1 MSPSCARCIASRTRE
16 LELLIRLASAGLP
29 EHLGRVLVSAAHAKL
44 NLSLAIT
51 GRRADGF
58 HELISLVAPIALAD
72 TLTLDVGRPLGLT
85 CDDASLPVDG
95 SNLVL
100 KIAAAYVKR
109 RPSAPTGHFHLTKK
123 VPHGAGL
130 GGGSSDAAAALR
142 LLDQASGDP
151 IGLEVLET
159 LAAEVGSDCPFFVRG
174 QAAVMRGR
182 GERLEVLPLAARA
195 ALAGRKV
202 VLVKPPFGV
211 PTPEAYALLAK
222 AGKYRPAAQAEAEL
236 AAWIAQPAADP
247 SVLGNDL
254 AAPVFAKYLALPV
267 GLESF
272 RRATGVNWQMTGS
285 GSACFAFVSD
295 GFDHARLRADVR
307 RAWGPGA
314 WVEETVISA

>member
-1 MSPSCARCIASRTRE
+1 M
-16 LELLIRLASAGLP
+16 
-29 EHLGRVLVSAAHAKL
+29 LVSAAHAKL

-85 CDDASLPVDG
+85 CDDASLSVDG

-100 KIAAAYVKR
+100 KAAAAYVKR
-109 RPSAPTGHFHLTKK
+109 RPSAPTGHFHLIKK

-151 IGLEVLET
+151 LGLEVLET

-247 SVLGNDL
+247 SALGNDL

>member
-1 MSPSCARCIASRTRE
+1 M
-16 LELLIRLASAGLP
+16 
-29 EHLGRVLVSAAHAKL
+29 LVSAAHAKL

-100 KIAAAYVKR
+100 KAAAAYVKR

-130 GGGSSDAAAALR
+130 GGGSSDASAALR

-151 IGLEVLET
+151 LGLEVLET

-247 SVLGNDL
+247 SALGNDL

>member
-1 MSPSCARCIASRTRE
+1 MLTQ
-16 LELLIRLASAGLP
+16 
-29 EHLGRVLVSAAHAKL
+29 AAPAKL

-58 HELISLVAPIALAD
+58 HELVSLVVPIGLAD
-72 TLTLDVGRPLGLT
+72 TLSFESGRPLGLT
-85 CDDASLPVDG
+85 CDDASIPVDG
-95 SNLVL
+95 ANLVL
-100 KIAAAYVKR
+100 KAAAAYVRR
-109 RPSAPTGHFHLTKK
+109 RPAAKVGHFHLAKK

-130 GGGSSDAAAALR
+130 GGGSSDAAAALH

-151 IGLEVLET
+151 LGAEALEA

-182 GERLEVLPLAARA
+182 GERLEVLPPAVRS

-211 PTPEAYALLAK
+211 PTPEAYGLLAK
-222 AGKYRPAAQAEAEL
+222 AGGYRAPAQAEAEL
-236 AAWIAQPAADP
+236 AAWLAQPASDP
-247 SVLGNDL
+247 SALGNDL
-254 AAPVFAKYLALPV
+254 AAPIFAKYLALPV
-267 GLESF
+267 GLASF
-272 RRATGVNWQMTGS
+272 RQAGASEWRMTGS

-295 GFDHARLRADVR
+295 GFDQARLREDVR

-314 WVEETVISA
+314 WVEQTAISA

>member
-1 MSPSCARCIASRTRE
+1 M
-16 LELLIRLASAGLP
+16 
-29 EHLGRVLVSAAHAKL
+29 LVSAAHAKL

-58 HELISLVAPIALAD
+58 HELVSLVAPVALAD
-72 TLTLDVGRPLGLT
+72 TLTLDVARPLGLT

-95 SNLVL
+95 TNLVL
-100 KIAAAYVKR
+100 KAAAAYLKR
-109 RPSAPTGHFHLTKK
+109 RPSATVGHFHLIKK

-151 IGLEVLET
+151 LGLEVLEA

-174 QAAVMRGR
+174 QPAIMRGR
-182 GERLEVLPLAARA
+182 GERLEILSSAARA

-202 VLVKPPFGV
+202 VLLKPPFGI
-211 PTPEAYALLAK
+211 PTPEAYGLLAK
-222 AGKYRPAAQAEAEL
+222 AGSYRPSAQVEAEL
-236 AAWIAQPAADP
+236 AAWVAQPASDP

-267 GLESF
+267 GLASF
-272 RRATGVNWQMTGS
+272 RQNAGLNGQMTGS
-285 GSACFAFVSD
+285 GSACFGFVSD

-314 WVEETVISA
+314 WVEETVISG

>member
-1 MSPSCARCIASRTRE
+1 M
-16 LELLIRLASAGLP
+16 LIRLASAGLP

-85 CDDASLPVDG
+85 CDDASLSVDG

-100 KIAAAYVKR
+100 KAAAAYVKR

-151 IGLEVLET
+151 LGLEVLET

-182 GERLEVLPLAARA
+182 GERLEILPLAARA

>member
-1 MSPSCARCIASRTRE
+1 M
-16 LELLIRLASAGLP
+16 
-29 EHLGRVLVSAAHAKL
+29 LVSAAHAKL

-58 HELISLVAPIALAD
+58 HELISLVVPIGLAD

-100 KIAAAYVKR
+100 KAAAAFVKR

-123 VPHGAGL
+123 VLHGAGL

-151 IGLEVLET
+151 LGLEVLET

-182 GERLEVLPLAARA
+182 GERLEILPLAARA

-236 AAWIAQPAADP
+236 AAWIAQPAEDP

>member
-1 MSPSCARCIASRTRE
+1 M
-16 LELLIRLASAGLP
+16 LIRLASAVGL
-29 EHLGRVLVSAAHAKL
+29 EHFERVLVSAAHAKL

-51 GRRADGF
+51 GRREDGF
-58 HELISLVAPIALAD
+58 HELISLVVPIGLAD
-72 TLTLDVGRPLGLT
+72 TLTLDVSRPLGLS

-95 SNLVL
+95 ANLVL
-100 KIAAAYVKR
+100 KAAAAYEKR
-109 RPSAPTGHFHLTKK
+109 RSSAPTGHFHLTKK

-151 IGLEVLET
+151 LGLEVLET
-159 LAAEVGSDCPFFVRG
+159 LAAEIGSDCPFFVRG
-174 QAAVMRGR
+174 QSAIMRGR
-182 GERLEVLPLAARA
+182 GERLEILPVAVRT

-202 VLVKPPFGV
+202 VLLKPPFGI
-211 PTPEAYALLAK
+211 PTPEAYGLLAK

-236 AAWIAQPAADP
+236 AAWLAQPASDP

-254 AAPVFAKYLALPV
+254 TAPVFAKYLALPV
-267 GLESF
+267 GLASF
-272 RRATGVNWQMTGS
+272 LQSAGLKGQMTGS

-295 GFDHARLRADVR
+295 RFDHARLREAVR

>member
-1 MSPSCARCIASRTRE
+1 M
-16 LELLIRLASAGLP
+16 LIRLASASLP

-58 HELISLVAPIALAD
+58 HELVSLVTPIALAD
-72 TLTLDVGRPLGLT
+72 TLTLEPGRSLGLT

-95 SNLVL
+95 TNLVL
-100 KIAAAYVKR
+100 KAAAAYAKR

-142 LLDQASGDP
+142 LLDQASGNP
-151 IGLEVLET
+151 LGLEVLES

-174 QAAVMRGR
+174 QAAIMRGR
-182 GERLEVLPLAARA
+182 GERLEILSVAART

-202 VLVKPPFGV
+202 VLVKPPFGI
-211 PTPEAYALLAK
+211 PTPEAYGLLAK
-222 AGKYRPAAQAEAEL
+222 LGKYRPTAQAEAAL
-236 AAWIAQPAADP
+236 AAWIAQPASDP

>member
-1 MSPSCARCIASRTRE
+1 M
-16 LELLIRLASAGLP
+16 
-29 EHLGRVLVSAAHAKL
+29 LVSAAHAKL

-58 HELISLVAPIALAD
+58 HELVSLVAPVALAD
-72 TLTLDVGRPLGLT
+72 TLTLDVARPLGLT

-95 SNLVL
+95 TNLVL
-100 KIAAAYVKR
+100 KAAAAYLKR
-109 RPSAPTGHFHLTKK
+109 RPSATVGHFHLIKK

-151 IGLEVLET
+151 LGLEVLEA

-174 QAAVMRGR
+174 QPAIMRGR
-182 GERLEVLPLAARA
+182 GERLEILSSAARA

-202 VLVKPPFGV
+202 VLLKPPFGI
-211 PTPEAYALLAK
+211 PTPEAYGLLAR
-222 AGKYRPAAQAEAEL
+222 AGSYRPSAQVEAEL
-236 AAWIAQPAADP
+236 AAWVAQPASDP

-254 AAPVFAKYLALPV
+254 AAPVFAKYIALPV
-267 GLESF
+267 GLASF
-272 RRATGVNWQMTGS
+272 RQNAGLNGQMTGS
-285 GSACFAFVSD
+285 GSACFGFVSD

-314 WVEETVISA
+314 WVEETVISG

>member
-1 MSPSCARCIASRTRE
+1 
-16 LELLIRLASAGLP
+16 
-29 EHLGRVLVSAAHAKL
+29 VLVSAAHAKL

-58 HELISLVAPIALAD
+58 HELVSLVAPIALAD
-72 TLTLDVGRPLGLT
+72 KLTLEPGRPLGLT

-95 SNLVL
+95 TNLVL
-100 KIAAAYVKR
+100 KAAAAYAKR

-142 LLDQASGDP
+142 LLDQASGNP
-151 IGLEVLET
+151 LGLEELEA

-182 GERLEVLPLAARA
+182 GERLEILPPAARA

-202 VLVKPPFGV
+202 VLVKPPFGIL
-211 PTPEAYALLAK
+211 TPEAYGLLAK
-222 AGKYRPAAQAEAEL
+222 AGNYRPLVQAEAEL
-236 AAWIAQPAADP
+236 AAWIQCPTADP

-254 AAPVFAKYLALPV
+254 ATPVFAKHLSLSV

-272 RRATGVNWQMTGS
+272 RRVTGVNWQMTGS
-285 GSACFAFVSD
+285 GSACFAFVSE
-295 GFDHARLRADVR
+295 GFEHARLREDVR
-307 RAWGPGA
+307 RAWGQGA
-314 WVEETVISA
+314 WVEQTVISA

>member
-1 MSPSCARCIASRTRE
+1 M
-16 LELLIRLASAGLP
+16 
-29 EHLGRVLVSAAHAKL
+29 LVSAAHAKL

-85 CDDASLPVDG
+85 CDDASLSVDG

-100 KIAAAYVKR
+100 KAAAAYVKR

-151 IGLEVLET
+151 LGLEVLET

-182 GERLEVLPLAARA
+182 GERLEILPLAARA
-195 ALAGRKV
+195 ASAGRKV

-247 SVLGNDL
+247 SALGNDL

>member
-1 MSPSCARCIASRTRE
+1 M
-16 LELLIRLASAGLP
+16 
-29 EHLGRVLVSAAHAKL
+29 LVSAAHAKL

-100 KIAAAYVKR
+100 KAAAAYVKR
-109 RPSAPTGHFHLTKK
+109 RPSAPTGHFHLIKK

-151 IGLEVLET
+151 LGLEFLET

-182 GERLEVLPLAARA
+182 GERLEILPLAARA

-247 SVLGNDL
+247 SALGNDL

>member
-1 MSPSCARCIASRTRE
+1 M
-16 LELLIRLASAGLP
+16 
-29 EHLGRVLVSAAHAKL
+29 LVSAAHAKL

-58 HELISLVAPIALAD
+58 HELVSLVAPVALAD
-72 TLTLDVGRPLGLT
+72 TLTLDVARPLGLT

-95 SNLVL
+95 TNLVL
-100 KIAAAYVKR
+100 KAAAAYLKR
-109 RPSAPTGHFHLTKK
+109 RPSATVGHFHLIKK

-151 IGLEVLET
+151 LGLEVLEA

-174 QAAVMRGR
+174 QPAIMRGR
-182 GERLEVLPLAARA
+182 GERLEILSSAARA

-202 VLVKPPFGV
+202 VLLKPPFGI
-211 PTPEAYALLAK
+211 PTPEAYGLLAK
-222 AGKYRPAAQAEAEL
+222 AGSYRPSAQVEAEL
-236 AAWIAQPAADP
+236 AAWVAQPASDP

-254 AAPVFAKYLALPV
+254 AAPVFAKYIALPV
-267 GLESF
+267 GLASF
-272 RRATGVNWQMTGS
+272 RQNAGLNGQMTGS
-285 GSACFAFVSD
+285 GSACFGFVSD

-314 WVEETVISA
+314 WVEETVISG

>member
-1 MSPSCARCIASRTRE
+1 
-16 LELLIRLASAGLP
+16 LLIRLASAGLP

-58 HELISLVAPIALAD
+58 HELISLVAPIGLAD
-72 TLTLDVGRPLGLT
+72 SLALDVGRPLGLT

-100 KIAAAYVKR
+100 KAAAAYVKR

-247 SVLGNDL
+247 SALGNDL

>member
-1 MSPSCARCIASRTRE
+1 M
-16 LELLIRLASAGLP
+16 LIRLASAGLP
-29 EHLGRVLVSAAHAKL
+29 EHLGCVLVSAAHAKL

-58 HELISLVAPIALAD
+58 HELISLVVPIALAD

-85 CDDASLPVDG
+85 CDDASLSVDG

-100 KIAAAYVKR
+100 KAAAAYVKR
-109 RPSAPTGHFHLTKK
+109 RPSAPIGHFHLTKK

-151 IGLEVLET
+151 LGLEFLET

-182 GERLEVLPLAARA
+182 GERLEILPLAARA

-247 SVLGNDL
+247 SALGNDL

>member
-1 MSPSCARCIASRTRE
+1 
-16 LELLIRLASAGLP
+16 
-29 EHLGRVLVSAAHAKL
+29 VLVSAAHAKL

-58 HELISLVAPIALAD
+58 HELVSLVAPVALAD
-72 TLTLDVGRPLGLT
+72 TLTLDVSRPLGLT

-95 SNLVL
+95 TNLVL
-100 KIAAAYVKR
+100 KAAAAYLKR
-109 RPSAPTGHFHLTKK
+109 RPSATVGHFHLIKK

-151 IGLEVLET
+151 LGLEVLEA

-174 QAAVMRGR
+174 QPAIMRGR
-182 GERLEVLPLAARA
+182 GERLEILSSAARA

-202 VLVKPPFGV
+202 VLLKPPFGI
-211 PTPEAYALLAK
+211 PTPEAYGLLAK
-222 AGKYRPAAQAEAEL
+222 AGSYRPSAQVEAEL
-236 AAWIAQPAADP
+236 AAWVAQPASDP

-267 GLESF
+267 GLASF
-272 RRATGVNWQMTGS
+272 RQNAGLNGQMTGS
-285 GSACFAFVSD
+285 GSACFGFVSD

-314 WVEETVISA
+314 WVEETVISG

>member
-1 MSPSCARCIASRTRE
+1 M
-16 LELLIRLASAGLP
+16 
-29 EHLGRVLVSAAHAKL
+29 LVSAAHAKL

-58 HELISLVAPIALAD
+58 HELISLVAPIGLAD

-85 CDDASLPVDG
+85 CDDASLSVDG

-100 KIAAAYVKR
+100 KAAAAYVKR
-109 RPSAPTGHFHLTKK
+109 RPSAPIGHFHLTKK

-151 IGLEVLET
+151 LGLEVLET

-222 AGKYRPAAQAEAEL
+222 AGKHRPAAQAEAEL

-247 SVLGNDL
+247 SALGNDL

-272 RRATGVNWQMTGS
+272 HRATGVNWQMTGS